1 MLHIPV
7 GRLDEPSGE
16 VGHDLHNVI
25 GLQDPR
31 LESGSLHRRVMRSSS
46 LIMAALLWI
55 AELAHR
61 AWDYPLRAGELN
73 LMLRLLWADR

>member
-1 MLHIPV
+1 MLYIPA

-31 LESGSLHRRVMRSSS
+31 RDQRLESGSLHRRVMQT
-46 LIMAALLWI
+46 
-55 AELAHR
+55 
-61 AWDYPLRAGELN
+61 
-73 LMLRLLWADR
+73 